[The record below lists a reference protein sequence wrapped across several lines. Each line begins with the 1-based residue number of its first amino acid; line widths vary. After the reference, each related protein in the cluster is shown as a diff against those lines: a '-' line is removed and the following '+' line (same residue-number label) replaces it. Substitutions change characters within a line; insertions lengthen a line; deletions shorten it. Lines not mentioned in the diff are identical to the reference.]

1 MSFHKF
7 VSIQKTDLGF
17 SWETVSKNENTT
29 TLKLQIQTFFGP
41 VCSEFPVQN
50 LVLNP
55 VVNIAELESEGLSW
69 AAQMG
74 LYPNEKMRG
83 LEATFV
89 SGLIATCYPDMSV
102 TDSFLWDKWIRT
114 LFAIDDNVDEG
125 EELGLQLLKKQFA
138 RKHAV
143 LQEIAAGTSLEVVLS
158 KEKSPV
164 IISLAHIFVNIT
176 ETLCTRGFSHLVP
189 EFIES
194 TNRYFVSVIKEKEI
208 EVSHG
213 RLTDDR
219 SAHIR
224 AESSG
229 AIHAITGAALLLGI
243 STTELVRPD
252 ASFDYLLRCTALC
265 VEFANDFLSQTKE
278 LVSLLKTKGYEASL
292 ENLERLK
299 EIKRFNLVHIYWA
312 EGKTLTDAYR
322 ETVAQYTKS
331 FTGYQEQK
339 GDLLQSLQNEK
350 AEFSVRTQEPTDSP
364 VLNAEYQAF
373 LKKEKQVQDYLRIT
387 DGWMAHVWWALVAR
401 RYNLTYDGNPVAAL
415 QLMSKA

>member
-1 MSFHKF
+1 MFQKF

-17 SWETVSKNENTT
+17 SWETISKNEDTT

-41 VCSEFPVQN
+41 ISCEFPVQN
-50 LVLNP
+50 LILNP
-55 VVNIAELESEGLSW
+55 SVNISDMESDGLAW
-69 AAQMG
+69 ASEMG
-74 LYPNEKMRG
+74 LYPHEKMRG

-89 SGLIATCYPDMSV
+89 AGLIATCYPKMSRE
-102 TDSFLWDKWIRT
+102 DAFMWDKWIRT

-125 EELGLQLLKKQFA
+125 DEIGLHALKKQFA
-138 RKHAV
+138 KKYSV
-143 LQEIAAGTSLEVVLS
+143 LQALAGGTSLETVLAE
-158 KEKSPV
+158 EKSPV
-164 IISLAHIFVNIT
+164 IIALAHVFVDIK
-176 ETLCTRGFSHLVP
+176 ETLDKRGFHRLVP

-194 TNRYFVSVIKEKEI
+194 TNRYFVYVIKEKEI
-208 EVSHG
+208 EVSQG

-243 STTELVRPD
+243 STTDLVRPD

-278 LVSLLKTKGYEASL
+278 LVSLLKVKGYETSI
-292 ENLERLK
+292 ENLNSLK

-312 EGKTLTDAYR
+312 EGKSLTDAYQ
-322 ETVAQYTKS
+322 ETVAQYLKS

-339 GDLLQSLQNEK
+339 GDLLRSLENEK
-350 AEFSVRTQEPTDSP
+350 VELSRSRGGDDFPHTKADDY
-364 VLNAEYQAF
+364 AIF
-373 LKKEKQVQDYLRIT
+373 LTKEKQVNDYLSIT

-401 RYNLTYDGNPVAAL
+401 RYNLPYSGDPVAYL
-415 QLMSKA
+415 QSVNSNA